1 MNSPD
6 PVKTRSARLTRLL
19 VAKFAFDFLFL
30 IAVVIAYGYSA
41 LPPPYRGWT
50 DGVTD
55 GVVSGWVCNA
65 DSVDSPVE
73 VQLFMDNKFAGST
86 TTGLERGDILT
97 RYPAMG
103 RTCGFRIE
111 MRPLAAGEHSLR
123 VFAVD
128 ISGMRVEPTF
138 RQIGQTLTWSGIEPK

>member
-6 PVKTRSARLTRLL
+6 EVKTRSARLTRLL

-30 IAVVIAYGYSA
+30 IAVVIAYGYSS

-50 DGVTD
+50 DVATAGA
-55 GVVSGWVCNA
+55 VSGWVCKA
-65 DSVDSPVE
+65 DSIDSPVE
-73 VQLFMDNKFAGST
+73 VQLFVDNKFAGRT
-86 TTGLERGDILT
+86 TTGLERADILDK
-97 RYPAMG
+97 YPAMG

-111 MRPLAAGEHSLR
+111 MPPLAAGEHSLR

-128 ISGMRVEPTF
+128 LSGTRAGPTF
-138 RQIGQTLTWSGIEPK
+138 RQVGQTVTWPGVEAK